1 MISIENANKL
11 RIHWTWHWT
20 HVEIHFVANCSFCN
34 YEAMYE
40 AMETAVSGF
49 TSVQNLSFF
58 PYLIPSFC
66 IVSTKLYDPRL
77 LYSFLEAR
85 FHYFTILLIIYSLL
99 LFICKANEIM
109 SNAHFTS

>member
-1 MISIENANKL
+1 M
-11 RIHWTWHWT
+11 
-20 HVEIHFVANCSFCN
+20 ANCSFCN

-66 IVSTKLYDPRL
+66 ISYSTKLYDPRL

-85 FHYFTILLIIYSLL
+85 FHYFTISLIVYSFAK
-99 LFICKANEIM
+99 LFM